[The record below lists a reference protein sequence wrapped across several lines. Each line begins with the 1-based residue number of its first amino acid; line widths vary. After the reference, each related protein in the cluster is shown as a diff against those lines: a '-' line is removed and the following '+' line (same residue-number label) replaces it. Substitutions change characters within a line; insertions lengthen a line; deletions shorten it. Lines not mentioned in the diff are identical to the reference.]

1 MLINSERC
9 TTGTAACLP
18 STAMALT
25 MAMARIR
32 RMAPWAILSVIGMLF
47 WGHCMDTNYSAN
59 GD

>member
-1 MLINSERC
+1 
-9 TTGTAACLP
+9 
-18 STAMALT
+18 MALT

-32 RMAPWAILSVIGMLF
+32 RMAPWAILSIIGMLF